1 LRALWTATA
10 GGEGHDRLVRL
21 ILLTGVRR
29 GEAGGLRWSEF
40 DLTTTTWTVPADRM
54 KRGGAHE
61 VPLSGLALAQL
72 PPRRDGMDSVFGKRD
87 GPFSG
92 WSKCKDRLD
101 RRLSIAPWG
110 LHDLRRTVSTR
121 LHEAGVEPHIVEAL
135 LGHVGGH

>member
-1 LRALWTATA
+1 
-10 GGEGHDRLVRL
+10 
-21 ILLTGVRR
+21 
-29 GEAGGLRWSEF
+29 
-40 DLTTTTWTVPADRM
+40 M

-101 RRLSIAPWG
+101 QRLSIAPWG

-135 LGHVGGH
+135 LGHVGGHRAGVAGSYNRATYRRQKREALERWADLVAAIVGVTTAPVVPLRRREADSP